1 MVAVWSTRV
10 QSGEEASVASA
21 SAGTESVA
29 DTPLP
34 VFLTD
39 GSMQTVVAA
48 KGGADPSMEL
58 TAGAR
63 NKARSP

>member
-1 MVAVWSTRV
+1 MVAVWSTRA

-21 SAGTESVA
+21 SAGAESVA
-29 DTPLP
+29 DTPLR
-34 VFLTD
+34 VFLND

-48 KGGADPSMEL
+48 KGGAGLGIEL
-58 TAGAR
+58 TGAR

>member
-21 SAGTESVA
+21 SAGAESVA

-34 VFLTD
+34 VFLNG
-39 GSMQTVVAA
+39 GSIQTVVAA
-48 KGGADPSMEL
+48 KGGASPSMEL

-63 NKARSP
+63 NKARGP